1 MVSYDEFAK
10 LDIRVARAKKVE
22 DIPGSK
28 KLYKLTI
35 DLGEEERTLVAGLK
49 GYYAPEELEGRK
61 IVVLA
66 NLEPK
71 KMMGVTSQGMLLA
84 ADDGDTVALLVPD
97 RDVKPGARVR

>member
-1 MVSYDEFAK
+1 MVSYEEFAK
-10 LDIRVARAKKVE
+10 LDIRIARVKKVE

-35 DLGEEERTLVAGLK
+35 DLGDEERTLVAGLK
-49 GYYAPEELEGRK
+49 GYYSPKELEGRK

-84 ADDGDTVALLVPD
+84 ADDGETVSLLTPD